1 MSQLLN
7 RVERIQHRFPWMREV
22 DAHSMLVAKYFLFK
36 VRDGLE
42 DVELYAAMEEFVNEL
57 MITPDEA
64 MRRAIDN
71 ANSVADQYPKGEIR
85 RKINDAFGLSEDSE

>member
-7 RVERIQHRFPWMREV
+7 RVERIQQRFPWMKEV
-22 DAHSMLVAKYFLFK
+22 DAHAMLVAKYFLFK

-64 MRRAIDN
+64 MRRAIDD
-71 ANSVADQYPKGEIR
+71 ANSVADQCADGEIR
-85 RKINDAFGLSEDSE
+85 RKINDAFGLSEDCE